1 MASRTQKPDT
11 SASPSLH
18 EVTVC
23 KTSRQPERGTADQQI
38 AAPGASKRIAGA
50 GSAQTV
56 QWLRQQSYQ
65 GLSSLVL
72 QQAPHAGEAENA
84 LRLRSDTLWQEVSSR
99 VARNGGGKEVA
110 ALIADELVGVD
121 WDQRLEKARI
131 GELDEVYNGALRAA
145 IRCARS
151 LLASSEHS
159 VLMHKL
165 QKKIAE

>member
-1 MASRTQKPDT
+1 MANRTQKTDPT
-11 SASPSLH
+11 VPPSSIEVAASNASQ
-18 EVTVC
+18 
-23 KTSRQPERGTADQQI
+23 QPARGTTDQQI
-38 AAPGASKRIAGA
+38 ADPGASKRIAGA

-65 GLSSLVL
+65 SLSSHVL
-72 QQAPHAGEAENA
+72 QQAPHTGEAEYA
-84 LRLRSDTLWQEVSSR
+84 LRLRADTLWQEVSSR

-110 ALIADELVGVD
+110 ALIADEMVGVD
-121 WDQRLEKARI
+121 WEQRLEKART

-151 LLASSEHS
+151 LLASSEHC

-165 QKKIAE
+165 QRKIAE